1 MEDDKTLRDIMTE
14 KAMDL
19 LEKTESIDPGTEKHS
34 RIIEDVVKLSKAC
47 NEDYK
52 AECEMYHDEIKIEY
66 DKERGE
72 KEVEVK
78 KLQVDLEELKSKRNH
93 NQLVKR
99 PGNGCCQHDYEG
111 CCKSHTGCLFSIVCH
126 TNKWTD
132 CEVLDKYNIINKC
145 RFYKKLYC
153 FHY

>member
-1 MEDDKTLRDIMTE
+1 MEDEKSLRDIMTE

-52 AECEMYHDEIKIEY
+52 VECEMYHDEIKIEY

-78 KLQVDLEELKSKRNH
+78 KLQVDLEELKSKRSKANNIMLTTVFGGLSAFGFIWEYTGGH
-93 NQLVKR
+93 IVPSKVSQMISMLPKFVK
-99 PGNGCCQHDYEG
+99 
-111 CCKSHTGCLFSIVCH
+111 S
-126 TNKWTD
+126 
-132 CEVLDKYNIINKC
+132 
-145 RFYKKLYC
+145 
-153 FHY
+153 